1 MSLTMITKGRMKSI
15 FYATTLACAL
25 ILCAA
30 TLTGATGRGDWKGV
44 VKSAACV
51 RGPVV
56 LLGEI
61 ADPAPGTDDR
71 TWQSVA
77 SVKLWKASKKLGR
90 PVTADQAKLYEI
102 LKYYLGDK
110 VNNLVLPSQ
119 LTVQTG
125 GHVLTGQELRTR
137 VVGFLTPR
145 AEDLGGQVEFKDL
158 RLPLHFF
165 FKNSQDTLSV
175 QLADDIRPGRNQ
187 IRMKAISPQG
197 KDLSSKAGTVFINV
211 WTAVPVAAK
220 PLNRFERITKEK
232 ISFKRVNLAY
242 QNKLWDGKGGPWRM
256 TRTLGRGQAFTQSH
270 LEAVPLI
277 EKGERVNL
285 VYRNK
290 RVQLVIKAEALAE
303 GDMGQKVAVRNLQ
316 SNKTILATVISHDTV
331 LIR

>member
-1 MSLTMITKGRMKSI
+1 
-15 FYATTLACAL
+15 
-25 ILCAA
+25 
-30 TLTGATGRGDWKGV
+30 
-44 VKSAACV
+44 
-51 RGPVV
+51 
-56 LLGEI
+56 
-61 ADPAPGTDDR
+61 
-71 TWQSVA
+71 
-77 SVKLWKASKKLGR
+77 
-90 PVTADQAKLYEI
+90 
-102 LKYYLGDK
+102 
-110 VNNLVLPSQ
+110 
-119 LTVQTG
+119 
-125 GHVLTGQELRTR
+125 
-137 VVGFLTPR
+137 
-145 AEDLGGQVEFKDL
+145 
-158 RLPLHFF
+158 
-165 FKNSQDTLSV
+165 LSV

-197 KDLSSKAGTVFINV
+197 KALSSKAGTVFINV

-220 PLNRFERITKEK
+220 PLNRFERLTKEK

-256 TRTLGRGQAFTQSH
+256 TRTLGRGQAFTESH
-270 LEAVPLI
+270 LETVPLI